1 MLKAKK
7 NDKAARP
14 TGEGDQDCGFRLH
27 SHSLRHGLSSTT
39 FYSNKEDQFITIL
52 ELASGFI
59 VGGYLDTST
68 LSKKGLFF
76 FALSSSSREDMP
88 PFKMKLNRPMDDMFK
103 GQDAI
108 SLNVHG
114 TLMMTSW
121 QTLELL
127 VSEGKKNEMEV
138 NADISCLETIL
149 NQVKDK
155 ICALDDIKG
164 NSSVAIV

>member
-7 NDKAARP
+7 NDTAA
-14 TGEGDQDCGFRLH
+14 TGEGDKDGGFRLH
-27 SHSLRHGLSSTT
+27 SRSSRHGLSSTT
-39 FYSNKEDQFITIL
+39 FYSNKDHQFITII
-52 ELASGFI
+52 ELASVHI
-59 VGGYLDTST
+59 VGGYLDTFT

-127 VSEGKKNEMEV
+127 VPEGKKNEMEV

-149 NQVKDK
+149 NRVKDQ
-155 ICALDDIKG
+155 ICAHNNIKVYD
-164 NSSVAIV
+164 SVAIV